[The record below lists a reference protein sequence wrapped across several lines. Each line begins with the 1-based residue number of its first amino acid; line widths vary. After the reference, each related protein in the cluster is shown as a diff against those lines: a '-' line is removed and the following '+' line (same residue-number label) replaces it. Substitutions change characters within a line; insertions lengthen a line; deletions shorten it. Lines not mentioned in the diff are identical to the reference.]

1 MGPAS
6 ESFVSSHL
14 MIDSVWEDMNDD
26 SHRIFCWLPDPWST
40 QCGKTWARDGQIK
53 VVRDMCR
60 VCPTVER
67 SATGLVSILITA
79 KIWHSCGKLH
89 CIVSAHLALI
99 ASSIYAS
106 CPFAARYFCA
116 LLLSMPTTAGCA
128 VDLYQRTILFC
139 AFVILIL
146 FLCCQV
152 LLGPQKDFLSRTFL

>member
-60 VCPTVER
+60 VCPTVGR

-79 KIWHSCGKLH
+79 KMWHSCGKLH
-89 CIVSAHLALI
+89 CIVLHICFDSQLHIRVLSFCGQALFRSVAVDANNCRLRCRSLPKNYFI
-99 ASSIYAS
+99 
-106 CPFAARYFCA
+106 FCA
-116 LLLSMPTTAGCA
+116 AP
-128 VDLYQRTILFC
+128 
-139 AFVILIL
+139 
-146 FLCCQV
+146 
-152 LLGPQKDFLSRTFL
+152 